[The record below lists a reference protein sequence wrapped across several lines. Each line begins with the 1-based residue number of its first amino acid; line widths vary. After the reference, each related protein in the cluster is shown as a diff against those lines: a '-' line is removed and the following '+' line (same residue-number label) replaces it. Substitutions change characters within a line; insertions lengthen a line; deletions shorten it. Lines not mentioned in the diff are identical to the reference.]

1 MKIHIKIIIPFFIMF
16 GLATILTSCG
26 TVRQTSLP
34 ELKKIP
40 DSFTRLA
47 SAPAEALSWKAI
59 FTEPDLK
66 KLIDTALKNNLDI
79 QSGVQR
85 VLVAGLNLR
94 LSRSRL
100 YPKLNAGISAGLDHY
115 GDYTMN
121 GVGNYDTNFS
131 ENINERQRI
140 PSPTPDYFA
149 GFRSSW
155 EIDIWGKLSEK
166 KRAAYN
172 RYLSS
177 QAGLQWYK
185 TQVVTQVAELY
196 YELSALDKRLEILQR
211 NMILQNKG
219 LEIVEAQMA
228 GGRATAL
235 AVSQFKAQRIAT
247 QGKQY
252 EIHQAIIRTENEL
265 NLLMG
270 SYGGKV
276 GRDTSAMTKALP
288 REIYAEIPS
297 KVILARPDIREAEL
311 ELAASKADVNA
322 ARKALLPSLSLDAY
336 AGYNSFKLPLLFS
349 PASLAA
355 GFLGGL
361 SAPLLNRAALKNS
374 NLVANSVQ
382 LSAFYNY
389 QHRLIKAYQEVSVQ
403 LSAIDNYKQA
413 YRLKSSE
420 VQELRNAVS
429 TANDLY
435 LSGYA
440 SYLEVIVAQRS
451 VLDAEMGQV
460 DLKQKSYSSL
470 INLFRALGG

>member
-1 MKIHIKIIIPFFIMF
+1 MKLNIKVIIPLIIVSALFAMI
-16 GLATILTSCG
+16 TSCG
-26 TVRQTSLP
+26 SVRQTTLP
-34 ELKKIP
+34 DLKKIP
-40 DSFTRLA
+40 DSFSKLA
-47 SAPAEALSWKAI
+47 AAPAGALSWKSV
-59 FTEPDLK
+59 FTQPDLK

-79 QSGVQR
+79 RSGVQR

-100 YPKLNAGISAGLDHY
+100 YPRLNAGISAGLDHY

-131 ENINERQRI
+131 ENLNEKQRI

-196 YELSALDKRLEILQR
+196 YELSALDKRLEIIQR
-211 NMILQNKG
+211 NMLLQDMG

-247 QGKQY
+247 QGKQF
-252 EIHQAIIRTENEL
+252 EIRQAINRMENEL

-270 SYGGKV
+270 RYQGKV
-276 GRDTSAMTKALP
+276 GRDTSTMTKVLP
-288 REIYAEIPS
+288 REIYAGIPS
-297 KVILARPDIREAEL
+297 KVILARPDVKEAEL

-322 ARKALLPSLSLDAY
+322 ARKAFFPSLTLDAY
-336 AGYNSFKLPLLFS
+336 AGYNAFKLPLLFS
-349 PASLAA
+349 PGSLAA

-361 SAPLLNRAALKNS
+361 SAPILNRAAIKNS
-374 NLVANSVQ
+374 SLVANSGQ

-389 QHRLIKAYQEVSVQ
+389 QRKLIKAYQEVSVE
-403 LSAIDNYKQA
+403 LSALDNYKQA
-413 YRLKSSE
+413 YRLKSRE
-420 VQELRNAVS
+420 VQELKNAVS

-451 VLDAEMGQV
+451 VLEAEMQQV
-460 DLKQKSYSSL
+460 DLKQKSYASL

>member
-1 MKIHIKIIIPFFIMF
+1 MKLNIKIIIPFFIMSCLIAF
-16 GLATILTSCG
+16 ITSCSS
-26 TVRQTSLP
+26 VRQANLP
-34 ELKKIP
+34 ELKKLP
-40 DSFTRLA
+40 DSFSRLS
-47 SAPAEALSWKAI
+47 SAPAEALSWKAV
-59 FTEPDLK
+59 FTQPDLRS
-66 KLIDTALKNNLDI
+66 LIDTTLKNNLSI

-94 LSRSRL
+94 LSRSKL
-100 YPKLNAGISAGLDHY
+100 YPSLSAGISAGIDHY

-131 ENINERQRI
+131 DNLNDKQRI

-185 TQVVTQVAELY
+185 TQIISQVAELY
-196 YELSALDKRLEILQR
+196 YELTALDKRLEILQR
-211 NMILQNKG
+211 NILLQNKG

-235 AVSQFKAQRIAT
+235 AVSQFKAQRMAT
-247 QGKQY
+247 QGRQF
-252 EIHQAIIRTENEL
+252 EIRQAINRIENEL
-265 NLLMG
+265 NMLMG
-270 SYGGKV
+270 RYRGKP
-276 GRDTSAMTKALP
+276 GRDTSAITKVLP
-288 REIYAEIPS
+288 REVYAGIPA
-297 KVILARPDIREAEL
+297 KVILSRPDVREAEL
-311 ELAASKADVNA
+311 QLAASKADVNA
-322 ARKALLPSLSLDAY
+322 ARKAFLPTLTLDAY

-349 PASLAA
+349 PASMAA

-374 NLVANSVQ
+374 SEVANSAQ

-389 QHRLIKAYQEVSVQ
+389 QGRIIKAYQEVSVQ
-403 LSAIDNYKQA
+403 LSAIENYKQA
-413 YRLKSSE
+413 YRFKSNEVEELKK
-420 VQELRNAVS
+420 AVS

-451 VLDAEMGQV
+451 VLDAEMQQV